1 MRDLGIKKSNKKDGA
16 AMKTDFDKLGYKK
29 GGAVKKPLAKKQAGG
44 SSDSTAVYSKTNIFG
59 KTKPISA
66 DKAVKKAIKY
76 SNKDKGT
83 LKSEGRVF
91 TAKPRP
97 TSKRSITMDY
107 SKAPVNK
114 IEDFKKMGG
123 ATKKKC

>member
-1 MRDLGIKKSNKKDGA
+1 MATIKKVVA
-16 AMKTDFDKLGYKK
+16 
-29 GGAVKKPLAKKQAGG
+29 KKPLAKKQAGG

-59 KTKPISA
+59 KTKPISE
-66 DKAVKKAIKY
+66 DKAVKKSLKY

-83 LKSEGRVF
+83 LTSEGRVF
-91 TAKPRP
+91 TAKPSP

-107 SKAPVNK
+107 SKAPV
-114 IEDFKKMGG
+114 KKMGG